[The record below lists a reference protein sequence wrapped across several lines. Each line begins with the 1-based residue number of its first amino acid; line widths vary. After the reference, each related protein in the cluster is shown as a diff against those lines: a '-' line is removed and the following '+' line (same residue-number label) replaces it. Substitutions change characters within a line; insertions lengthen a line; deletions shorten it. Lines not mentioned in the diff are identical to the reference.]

1 MVANRL
7 RTKIEKKRI
16 NIDEFKIE
24 GVREISVTISV
35 GVSLFD
41 KKNKEPEILYQE
53 VDKAL
58 YTAKEGGR
66 NRVVVYIKELNS

>member
-53 VDKAL
+53 ADKAL

-66 NRVVVYIKELNS
+66 NKVVVFD